1 MRVFVAM
8 EDHIFSMDADGNDHK
23 VVINGSVE
31 DMDFDV
37 YNNKMYWID
46 EASKKVIKRHS
57 EHFNNNH
64 SDFLSNCYNYLRIP
78 VFYEYFNYR

>member
-8 EDHIFSMDADGNDHK
+8 EDHIFSMDTDGNDHK

-37 YNNKMYWID
+37 YNNKMFWID